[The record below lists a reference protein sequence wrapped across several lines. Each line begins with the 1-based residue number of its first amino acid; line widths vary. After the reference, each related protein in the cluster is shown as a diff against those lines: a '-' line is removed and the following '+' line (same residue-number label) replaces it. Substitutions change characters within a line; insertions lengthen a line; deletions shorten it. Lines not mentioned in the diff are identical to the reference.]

1 MIDPEG
7 QQLGVLTLQQA
18 LEVARARGLDLIE
31 VAPQGDPPVCRI
43 VDWGKFRYEQQKKS
57 RDAQKKSRQVEI
69 KHLRV
74 RPNTDDHDIE
84 YKLRNARRFL
94 EKGNKVKFNVIFR
107 GPELR
112 HREIGERQLARFVE
126 GLSDI
131 ATISQSPHMEGR
143 QMLLIMEPKPEVYA
157 KLAEARKQQ
166 RRAEEQGTPREEREA
181 RGALE
186 EAMAGVGADM
196 DGEMEEDDE
205 EDEDEDLQEIEADGQ
220 LVGSMDDEEQ
230 DEEE

>member
-1 MIDPEG
+1 M
-7 QQLGVLTLQQA
+7 LTLQAA
-18 LEVARARGLDLIE
+18 LDVARAAGLDLIE

-94 EKGNKVKFNVIFR
+94 VKGNKVKFNVIFR

-143 QMLLIMEPKPEVYA
+143 QMLLIMEPKPEIYA

-166 RRAEEQGTPREEREA
+166 KRAEEAGEREGREPRSA
-181 RGALE
+181 ME
-186 EAMAGVGADM
+186 EAMAGAGM
-196 DGEMEEDDE
+196 EGEEEEEYVEDV
-205 EDEDEDLQEIEADGQ
+205 EDEDEDEEDLPEIEADGE
-220 LVGSMDDEEQ
+220 VIGSRDEDQ
-230 DEEE
+230 Q

>member
-1 MIDPEG
+1 
-7 QQLGVLTLQQA
+7 VLSLQQA
-18 LEVARARGLDLIE
+18 LDIARQKGLDLIE

-57 RDAQKKSRQVEI
+57 REAQKKSRQVEI

-74 RPNTDDHDIE
+74 RPNTDDHDID

-126 GLSDI
+126 GLTDI
-131 ATISQSPHMEGR
+131 ATVSQFPHMEGR
-143 QMLLIMEPKPEVYA
+143 QMILILEPKPEIYA
-157 KLAEARKQQ
+157 KLAEARKQAK
-166 RRAEEQGTPREEREA
+166 RSEGAAAAGEEQEPRGD
-181 RGALE
+181 RGVME
-186 EAMAGVGADM
+186 EALAGAEDM
-196 DGEMEEDDE
+196 DDDLEDEDDGELEDDDLEAEGEIVGSMEDDE
-205 EDEDEDLQEIEADGQ
+205 E
-220 LVGSMDDEEQ
+220 
-230 DEEE
+230 

>member
-1 MIDPEG
+1 MRVIDADG
-7 QQLGVLTLQQA
+7 AQLGVLTLQAA
-18 LEVARARGLDLIE
+18 LDHARAAGLDLIE
-31 VAPQGDPPVCRI
+31 VAPQGEPPVCRI

-94 EKGNKVKFNVIFR
+94 VKGNKVKFNVIFR

-143 QMLLIMEPKPEVYA
+143 QMLLIMEPKPEIYA

-166 RRAEEQGTPREEREA
+166 KRAEDSAEREGREPRTA
-181 RGALE
+181 ME
-186 EAMAGVGADM
+186 EAMAGAGVE
-196 DGEMEEDDE
+196 GEEEEEYVEDV
-205 EDEDEDLQEIEADGQ
+205 EDEDEDDEDLPEIEADGE
-220 LVGSMDDEEQ
+220 VIGSRDEE
-230 DEEE
+230 